1 MCVSFN
7 LASCYLAMEFCS
19 KLGACLTRLSSS
31 VVPSSFMEDC
41 SFGAG
46 SPTYGF
52 RKDRSAADLF
62 VYLTHHWAQTIES
75 KVDGEFSNPRLL
87 INAGI
92 PQGCVL
98 SPTMFLLHIID
109 MLGITVIHSY
119 LCLSGPNLTKSDW
132 NLRLSRYL

>member
-1 MCVSFN
+1 
-7 LASCYLAMEFCS
+7 
-19 KLGACLTRLSSS
+19 
-31 VVPSSFMEDC
+31 MEDC

-98 SPTMFLLHIID
+98 SPTMFILHIID
-109 MLGITVIHSY
+109 MLGITAIHSY
-119 LCLSGPNLTKSDW
+119 LCLWTEFNEERRFGLIPAASFCHRST
-132 NLRLSRYL
+132 R